1 MPDQDFGLL
10 SDTGRELYVADAI
23 NDLTRLR
30 LQLASASL
38 AGISERPEWGGIA
51 ASLRALGE
59 DHPAIVVDA
68 FAEVLKAVGEDAH
81 AGEDHEF
88 VALGVDTVDM
98 LLRAGD
104 EFDPSRLKSF
114 VDRIRAFSAD
124 RGLESPNIP
133 EAISAGQLVKPASRS
148 PFATSLRGFEL
159 PPIDPPSWDL
169 DEFAAPVEET
179 DPLAQTDEVDQPTV
193 DVEAEETPVA
203 LEAVSPEPA
212 VVSALEA
219 GPGQGGVDS
228 EVEATEPLTDSVG
241 DMVGATDEAISGSVP
256 TSAHREGAES
266 SNDHSATSVEP
277 ASVSVSVP
285 ASAPGHDA
293 KKVVNFGPLF
303 DPKLPLNISPSHE
316 QTAPDTLEP
325 EPVQASSPSTPEPK
339 QPPPSVAPLGVRS
352 QPDPVA
358 ELASAFDSIPA
369 ATAARAGS
377 ANLAAL
383 AQGAL
388 WLAECVRPIL
398 GVGGAAAASAVDGV
412 RRDALAA
419 LAVDHVVSAAGSRQ
433 RIQVG
438 EQTRIFLRRL
448 QNEVGSF
455 DDFAIDAQW
464 CRIHLSEAAADLAT
478 RLGLIGAAPLAV
490 SVDGGRQIWVPVQ
503 AQRLTIWQSV
513 AEDGTACALPDLAS
527 STPVDGPWQALM
539 IGAGGRP
546 EVVAVAAGVPMP
558 PAAPVVLLGSGPVVL
573 DPGRWKRLRSTCFVL
588 GAPLAGLD
596 WVAGAALVAGESAV
610 LLNPGMI

>member
-104 EFDPSRLKSF
+104 EFDPNRLKSF

-124 RGLESPNIP
+124 RGLESPDIP
-133 EAISAGQLVKPASRS
+133 EGISAGQLVKPASRS

-169 DEFAAPVEET
+169 DEFTAPVEEM
-179 DPLAQTDEVDQPTV
+179 DPAAQTDEVEQPIV
-193 DVEAEETPVA
+193 GAEAREAAAAIDPPSSEPALVSSPEASPGRDGVHPDVE
-203 LEAVSPEPA
+203 
-212 VVSALEA
+212 SA
-219 GPGQGGVDS
+219 Q
-228 EVEATEPLTDSVG
+228 PLTDSVG
-241 DMVGATDEAISGSVP
+241 ALVSETPAEAAPV
-256 TSAHREGAES
+256 
-266 SNDHSATSVEP
+266 
-277 ASVSVSVP
+277 
-285 ASAPGHDA
+285 SAPVTAPGNDP

-316 QTAPDTLEP
+316 QTAPELP
-325 EPVQASSPSTPEPK
+325 RLEPVQAPSPSLPQSK
-339 QPPPSVAPLGVRS
+339 QPPPAVAPLGVRA
-352 QPDPVA
+352 QADPVA

-369 ATAARAGS
+369 ATSTQAAGS
-377 ANLAAL
+377 PNLTAL

-398 GVGGAAAASAVDGV
+398 GVGGAAAASEVDGV

-464 CRIHLSEAAADLAT
+464 CRIRLSEAAADLAT

-490 SVDGGRQIWVPVQ
+490 STDGGRQVWVPVQ

-513 AEDGTACALPDLAS
+513 ADDGTACALPDLSA

-539 IGAGGRP
+539 IGVGGRP

-573 DPGRWKRLRSTCFVL
+573 DPVRWKRLRSTCFVL